1 MADQPRMTPQE
12 RMRLAQD
19 ARRLAISKPGLPPQL
34 RARLRRA
41 ASNAVKSNALLAKRD
56 QK

>member
-1 MADQPRMTPQE
+1 MTMQE

-19 ARRLAISKPGLPPQL
+19 ARRLAISKPGLPAKL

-41 ASNAVKSNALLAKRD
+41 ANNAVRVNSMLAKRD